1 MTAKKKKTDKRVNK
15 VRAASSASVDYR
27 VFKALAHPLRIEILA
42 ILNDRMASPNE
53 LRKELEEGLS
63 QVSYHIKVLRDFQM
77 IEQVKTEPRRGAV
90 EHYYKATEKVFITA
104 EQLKLMPKSAQR
116 GVWGPVLSDIEEDLN
131 TSMRTETFAR
141 RPDLVVGR
149 GSTDP
154 RRQGPRRSGGSGCR
168 VLRKIRAARGRIG
181 PETPRRRGRRRRDMH
196 HRRRPDL
203 RLRRRQAPQNL
214 QATQGGLV
222 TERWRS
228 ENCALGF

>member
-1 MTAKKKKTDKRVNK
+1 MTAKKKKTDKRVEK

-42 ILNDRMASPNE
+42 ILNDRIASPNE

-90 EHYYKATEKVFITA
+90 EHYYKATEKVFVSA

-131 TSMRTETFAR
+131 TSMKTGTFAR

-149 GSTDP
+149 EVQILDGKAREGAEDLAAEFYERYEQLGVESDQ
-154 RRQGPRRSGGSGCR
+154 RRQDGEGDGEEICTTAA
-168 VLRKIRAARGRIG
+168 VLIFDSAEGK
-181 PETPRRRGRRRRDMH
+181 
-196 HRRRPDL
+196 
-203 RLRRRQAPQNL
+203 RLRTSKRRHKE
-214 QATQGGLV
+214 G
-222 TERWRS
+222 
-228 ENCALGF
+228 